1 MQKKEIDALTLRLK
15 KTQDDARSNL
25 IEKRLKKNF
34 LSSRQNLINLVD
46 KNTFVEYGQL
56 VVAAQKDRINP
67 SEIVEKTAADG
78 VLTGFGKVN
87 SHLFNKESCKVAL
100 IINDF
105 TVLAGTQGYFHHKKI
120 DRIIKKATLENIPI
134 IIFTEGG
141 GGRPGDTDVKINN
154 SWLDFDTFE
163 IWAADECPLKIAIT
177 NGYCFAGNA
186 ALFGCADFKIATEES
201 WIGMAGPSMIEGAG
215 LGTFDPKEIGPCA
228 IQSKNGLIDIVVK
241 NEYEA
246 SKISKQLIAF
256 FQGSIKESITVANQN
271 VISRILPND
280 RKRVYDIKKI
290 INIVFDKNSFLEL
303 KKDFGKSIIIGFA
316 RINGIPISLVASN
329 CMHLSGAIDADAADK
344 ITDFYSILNKLN
356 LPLIILGD
364 TPGFMVGPESEKR
377 NTVKKNS
384 DLFKKSSSLKI
395 PMICVI
401 LRKAYGLGIQS
412 LVGGSFKKPMY
423 ICAWPG
429 AEFGAMGNEGA
440 VKLGFKKEIESIK
453 SNFEKEKFIKEKVE
467 EIYNKGSAIEIA
479 TNFEIDEVIMPNQT
493 RDKIVKLLM

>member
-1 MQKKEIDALTLRLK
+1 MQKKEIDALTSRLK
-15 KTQDDARSNL
+15 RTQDDSRSNI
-25 IEKRLKKNF
+25 IERRLKKNF
-34 LSSRQNLINLVD
+34 LSARQNLINIVD
-46 KNTFVEYGQL
+46 LNTFVEYGQL
-56 VVAAQKDRINP
+56 VIAAQKERINP
-67 SEIVEKTAADG
+67 SEIVEKTATDG
-78 VLTGFGKVN
+78 VITGFGKVN

-120 DRIIKKATLENIPI
+120 DRVIKKATLENIPI

-141 GGRPGDTDVKINN
+141 GGRPGDTDVKVNN
-154 SWLDFDTFE
+154 SWLNFNTFE
-163 IWAADECPLKIAIT
+163 VWASEKCPLKIAIT

-186 ALFGCADFKIATEES
+186 ALFGCADFKIATENS

-215 LGTFDPKEIGPCA
+215 LGKFHPKEIGPCS

-241 NEYEA
+241 NEDEA
-246 SKISKQLIAF
+246 SKISKQLIYYF
-256 FQGSIKESITVANQN
+256 KGTLKEKETVANQN
-271 VISRILPND
+271 AISRILPKD
-280 RKRVYDIKKI
+280 RRRVYDIKKI
-290 INIVFDKNSFLEL
+290 INVIFDKNSFLEL

-316 RINGIPISLVASN
+316 RIDGIPLSVIASN

-344 ITDFYSILNKLN
+344 VTDFYSILNKLK

-384 DLFKKSSSLKI
+384 DLFRKSSSLKVQI
-395 PMICVI
+395 ICII

-412 LVGGSFKKPMY
+412 LVGGSFKKPKY

-429 AEFGAMGNEGA
+429 AEFGAMGNAGA
-440 VKLGFKKEIESIK
+440 VKLGFKKEIENMK
-453 SNFEKEKFIKEKVE
+453 SDIEKEKFIKEKID
-467 EIYNKGSAIEIA
+467 EIYNKGTAIEVA
-479 TNFEIDEVIMPNQT
+479 SMFEIDEVIMPHET
-493 RDKIVKLLM
+493 REKITKLLI

>member
-15 KTQDDARSNL
+15 KTQDESRSNI
-25 IEKRLKKNF
+25 IEKRFKKNF
-34 LSSRQNLINLVD
+34 LTARQNLINLVD
-46 KNTFVEYGQL
+46 RNTFVEYGQL
-56 VVAAQKDRINP
+56 VIAAQKNRINQ

-78 VLTGFGKVN
+78 VITGFGKIN
-87 SHLFNKESCKVAL
+87 SHLFDKKICDVAL

-120 DRIIKKATLENIPI
+120 DRIIKKATHENIPI
-134 IIFTEGG
+134 VIFTEGG

-163 IWAADECPLKIAIT
+163 IWASENCPLKIAIT

-201 WIGMAGPSMIEGAG
+201 WIGMAGPSMIESAG
-215 LGTFDPKEIGPCA
+215 LGTFHPKEIGSCDM
-228 IQSKNGLIDIVVK
+228 QSKNGLIDIVVK
-241 NEYEA
+241 NEHEA
-246 SKISKQLIAF
+246 SNISRQLISY
-256 FQGSIKESITVANQN
+256 FQGSVKEKVTVANQN
-271 VISRILPND
+271 SISKILPKD
-280 RKRVYDIKKI
+280 RRRVYDIKRI
-290 INIVFDKNSFLEL
+290 INVIFDKNSFLEL

-316 RINGIPISLVASN
+316 RIDGIPISLVGSN

-344 ITDFYSILNKLN
+344 VTEFYSILNRLK
-356 LPLIILGD
+356 LPLIVLGD

-384 DLFKKSSSLKI
+384 DLFRKSSSLKI
-395 PMICVI
+395 QIICII

-412 LVGGSFKKPMY
+412 LVGGSFKKPKY

-440 VKLGFKKEIESIK
+440 VKLAFKKEIEKFSTNI
-453 SNFEKEKFIKEKVE
+453 EKEKFIKEKIE
-467 EIYNKGSAIEIA
+467 EIYNKGTAIEVA
-479 TNFEIDEVIMPNQT
+479 SNLEIDEVIMPYET
-493 RDKIVKLLM
+493 RDKIIKLLI

>member
-1 MQKKEIDALTLRLK
+1 MQKKEIDALTSRLN
-15 KTQDDARSNL
+15 KTLDESRTNL
-25 IEKRLKKNF
+25 IKKRLKNNF
-34 LSSRQNLINLVD
+34 LSARQNLINLVD
-46 KNTFVEYGQL
+46 HNTFIEYGQL
-56 VVAAQKDRINP
+56 VIAAQKDRIKP
-67 SEIVEKTAADG
+67 SEIVEKTATDG
-78 VLTGFGKVN
+78 VITGFGKVN
-87 SHLFNKESCKVAL
+87 SNLFNKDSCKVTL

-163 IWAADECPLKIAIT
+163 IWANEECPLKIAIT

-186 ALFGCADFKIATEES
+186 ALFGCADFRIATEES
-201 WIGMAGPSMIEGAG
+201 WIGMAGPSMVEGAG
-215 LGTFDPKEIGPCA
+215 LGKFHPKEIGPCS
-228 IQSKNGLIDIVVK
+228 IQSRNGLIDIVVK
-241 NEYEA
+241 NESEA
-246 SKISKQLIAF
+246 SKISRQLISY
-256 FQGSIKESITVANQN
+256 FQGKLKKKEIVTNQN
-271 VISRILPND
+271 AIFRILPKD
-280 RKRVYDIKKI
+280 RRRIYDIKKI
-290 INIVFDKNSFLEL
+290 INVIFDKNSFLEL

-316 RINGIPISLVASN
+316 RIDGIPISLVASN

-344 ITDFYSILNKLN
+344 VTEFYSILNKLK

-384 DLFKKSSSLKI
+384 DLFRKSSSLKI
-395 PMICVI
+395 QIICVI

-412 LVGGSFKKPMY
+412 LVGGSFKKPKY

-440 VKLGFKKEIESIK
+440 VKLGFKKEIEK
-453 SNFEKEKFIKEKVE
+453 LATNVEKENFIKNKVN

-479 TNFEIDEVIMPNQT
+479 SMFEIDEVIMPNET
-493 RDKIVKLLM
+493 RGKIIKLIE